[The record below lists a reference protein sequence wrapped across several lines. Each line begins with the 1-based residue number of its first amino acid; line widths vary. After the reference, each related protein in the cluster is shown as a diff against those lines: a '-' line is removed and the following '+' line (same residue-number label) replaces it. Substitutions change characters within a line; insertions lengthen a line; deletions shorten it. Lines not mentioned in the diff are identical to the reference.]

1 MKLNKFLFFMAAI
14 LVGLFAVNSNPTI
27 SDETSDLVK
36 ENLEA
41 IAVIEQVGDRWFNAY
56 DVPCAGS
63 AQEIRIDCS
72 YINCAGCRKEKGKAD
87 DTLIGNCTFIEPID

>member
-1 MKLNKFLFFMAAI
+1 MKLNKLLFFMAAI
-14 LVGLFAVNSNPTI
+14 IAGLFAVNSSSTI

-41 IAVIEQVGDRWFNAY
+41 IAVIEQVGDRWFNVY

-87 DTLIGNCTFIEPID
+87 DTLKGNCTFIEPID